1 MNKFVNQTTLLFT
14 DRSNGKSKNCNKL
27 TLIKFFKSNKTLSK
41 LLIASFVFL
50 QCTYKIESKPGFP
63 EPLQFSNIEVLGD
76 LQNRISSNFNRLEE
90 EKYQPGNI
98 FLTNQQSNWWPGDSE
113 GRTVLGLTLEAQASK
128 KTPQYLE
135 EIIAHFPE
143 HMNRKGYFGDIPP
156 DSILDEQQ
164 LSSNGW
170 VLRGLC
176 EYYLWKHDDKVLAMI
191 NQMVDS
197 LVLPTQGRHL
207 TNYPID
213 PKKRSHG
220 GEYSG
225 SRYTNPVNNWV
236 LSSDIGCDFIFLDG
250 VVQAYQV
257 TKNEKLK
264 PVIEEM
270 IQLFLKID
278 LFEIK
283 AQTHATLTALRALSR
298 YYEISHQANLI
309 PEIEK
314 RYTLYREQGMTEN
327 FENYNWFQRPQWT
340 EPCAIIDSYLLA
352 ANLWRY
358 TGKPSYLEDA
368 QLIYY
373 NGMSATQRYN
383 GGFGCNSCSGA
394 DGPFLQR
401 KVQEA
406 HWCCTMRGGE
416 GLSRA
421 AQFLYFTNAD
431 TVYMNFYENNSAL
444 IELSSGK
451 LQLTEQTGYPFTGEV
466 NWEIINPQLK
476 SPVVFK
482 IFIPGWAEKPS
493 LQLNGK
499 LMQASFKNSF
509 MTLEYQPV
517 HGDKLM
523 LKFKQH
529 VYSTSTQNIHSLK
542 EYYAFRYGPLI
553 LGLDTKQE
561 LTLGDDNQVTVS
573 GNDIFLLNNQH
584 ALTPLFS
591 KDSASITL
599 ENYSK
604 QILFKVNLGKV
615 LHTKIKFSKP

>member
-1 MNKFVNQTTLLFT
+1 M
-14 DRSNGKSKNCNKL
+14 KNLIGL
-27 TLIKFFKSNKTLSK
+27 TLPKFYRLNKTLVK
-41 LLIASFVFL
+41 LLIAGLVFI
-50 QCTYKIESKPGFP
+50 QCTHKIESKPSLP
-63 EPLQFSNIEVLGD
+63 EPVQFANIEMQGD
-76 LQNRISSNFNRLEE
+76 LSNRIANNFKRLEE
-90 EKYQPGNI
+90 EKYQPSHI
-98 FLTNQQSNWWPGDSE
+98 FLTNEQSNWWPGDGE
-113 GRTVLGLTLEAQASK
+113 GRTVLGLTLDAQASK
-128 KTPQYLE
+128 KTPQYLDQ
-135 EIIAHFPE
+135 IIALFPE
-143 HMNRKGYFGDIPP
+143 HMNRKGYFEDIPP

-176 EYYLWKHDDKVLAMI
+176 EYYLWKHDNKVLAMI

-197 LVLPTQGRHL
+197 LILPTRGRHL
-207 TNYPID
+207 AKYPID
-213 PKKRSHG
+213 PKRRSHDG
-220 GEYSG
+220 GYSG
-225 SRYTNPVNNWV
+225 SRYANPVNQWV

-250 VVQAYQV
+250 VIQAYLV

-264 PVIEEM
+264 PLIEEM

-298 YYEISHQANLI
+298 YYEISRQGNLI

-314 RYTLYREQGMTEN
+314 RYKLYREQGMTEN

-352 ANLWRY
+352 VNLWRY

-373 NGMSATQRYN
+373 NGMGATQRFN

-394 DGPFLQR
+394 DSPFLQR

-421 AQFLYFTNAD
+421 AQYLYFTEGD
-431 TVYMNFYENNSAL
+431 TVYMNSFESNTAL
-444 IELSSGK
+444 LELASGK
-451 LQLTEQTGYPFTGEV
+451 LALTEQTGYPFKGEM
-466 NWEIINPQLK
+466 NWEIKSSQLK
-476 SPVVFK
+476 SLVTFK

-499 LMQASFKNSF
+499 LAETSLKNGF
-509 MTLEYQPV
+509 LILKYQPFQ
-517 HGDKLM
+517 GDKFQLH
-523 LKFKQH
+523 FDQEVKQ
-529 VYSTSTQNIHSLK
+529 YPTQNQHSVK
-542 EYYAFRYGPLI
+542 GYYTLRYGPLI
-553 LGLDTKQE
+553 LGLDTKEE
-561 LTLGDDNQVTVS
+561 LKLGKDERATISAN
-573 GNDIFLLNNQH
+573 GRFLLNNQKV
-584 ALTPLFS
+584 LTPLFS
-591 KDSASITL
+591 QDSASNTISS
-599 ENYSK
+599 YSK
-604 QILFKVNLGKV
+604 QILFK
-615 LHTKIKFSKP
+615 